1 MRGKIDW
8 MGERSIMCARGW
20 LQVSLQE
27 ESGIVG
33 YKTEHWAGSVTYM
46 NLYWLRRIWN
56 PSSNV

>member
-1 MRGKIDW
+1 

-33 YKTEHWAGSVTYM
+33 YKTEHWAGSVKYM

>member
-1 MRGKIDW
+1 MRVGDDW
-8 MGERSIMCARGW
+8 TGEWSKFCETGW
-20 LQVSLQE
+20 LCISLQE
-27 ESGIVG
+27 SDIVG